1 MDFGAAIVVARW
13 NEFFGPR
20 RLVMA
25 LAQTSVVRHFGGLND
40 PRREGRRLHN
50 LCDMIAIA
58 LCAVICGAES
68 WEDVAEYGRQKEP
81 WLKTFLRLPN
91 GVPSHDTF
99 NRVFRLLKPKP
110 FQACFARWMQGLV
123 EATEG
128 RIVAIDGK
136 TLRHSFDRAA
146 DKSALHMIS
155 AWAVANGVSLGQ
167 RAVDGDSNEITAVPE
182 LLKLLE
188 LEGAIVTYDAMGCQK
203 EIAQAIRD
211 QGADYVLAVKE
222 NQPRLYEDILT
233 TMENAFEGDR
243 GETYRLLATDD
254 KGHGRTERREYV
266 VVRDLS
272 KIRDR
277 DLWADLRAVAMVC
290 SERTVD
296 GKTSTETRYY
306 ISSCSGS
313 VRHIAGAIRGHWGIE
328 NSLHWSLDV
337 TFGEDAHCLRKDHGP
352 ENMATLRRAALSL
365 VKQERVEKGSLR
377 RKRLRAGWNNA
388 YLEKL
393 LNCGS

>member
-1 MDFGAAIVVARW
+1 
-13 NEFFGPR
+13 
-20 RLVMA
+20 MA

-40 PRREGRRLHN
+40 PRRERGRLHN

-68 WEDVAEYGRQKEP
+68 WEDVAEYGRQKES

-91 GVPSHDTF
+91 GIPSHDTF

-167 RAVDGDSNEITAVPE
+167 QAVDGKSNEITAVPE

-211 QGADYVLAVKE
+211 PGADYVWRSRKTSRGCTRTCW
-222 NQPRLYEDILT
+222 PRWRTPLKAIAAKPIDSSRRT
-233 TMENAFEGDR
+233 TKGMDARSGANTWWSGTCRRFAI
-243 GETYRLLATDD
+243 ATC
-254 KGHGRTERREYV
+254 GPTCVRWQWSTPSGRSTARR
-266 VVRDLS
+266 RRNRATTS
-272 KIRDR
+272 
-277 DLWADLRAVAMVC
+277 AVARARC
-290 SERTVD
+290 GKSPERFA
-296 GKTSTETRYY
+296 GIGESKTACIGRWT
-306 ISSCSGS
+306 
-313 VRHIAGAIRGHWGIE
+313 
-328 NSLHWSLDV
+328 
-337 TFGEDAHCLRKDHGP
+337 
-352 ENMATLRRAALSL
+352 
-365 VKQERVEKGSLR
+365 
-377 RKRLRAGWNNA
+377 
-388 YLEKL
+388 
-393 LNCGS
+393 

>member
-1 MDFGAAIVVARW
+1 
-13 NEFFGPR
+13 
-20 RLVMA
+20 MA

-40 PRREGRRLHN
+40 PRREQRRRHN

-68 WEDVAEYGRQKEP
+68 WEDVAEYGRQKEA

-99 NRVFRLLKPKP
+99 NRLFRLLKPKP
-110 FQACFARWMQGLV
+110 FQACFQRWMQGLV

-128 RIVAIDGK
+128 RVVAIDGK

-146 DKSALHMIS
+146 DKSALHMIN

-167 RAVDGDSNEITAVPE
+167 RAVDGKSNEITAVPE

-211 QGADYVLAVKE
+211 EGADYLLAVKD
-222 NQPRLYEDILT
+222 NQPRLFEDV
-233 TMENAFEGDR
+233 MASFVDAFEGER
-243 GETYRLLATDD
+243 GESYRLLTTND
-254 KGHGRTERREYV
+254 KGHGREERREYV
-266 VVRDLS
+266 VVGDLS

-277 DLWADLRAVAMVC
+277 HLWPDLHSLAMVC
-290 SERTVD
+290 SERTLD
-296 GKTSTETRYY
+296 GKTATETRDY
-306 ISSCSGS
+306 ISSCTGS
-313 VRHIAGAIRGHWGIE
+313 VRQIAGAIRGHWGIE
-328 NSLHWSLDV
+328 NGLHWSLDV

-352 ENMATLRRAALSL
+352 ENMAMLRRAALSL

-388 YLEKL
+388 YLERL
-393 LNCGS
+393 LKCGS

>member
-1 MDFGAAIVVARW
+1 
-13 NEFFGPR
+13 
-20 RLVMA
+20 MA
-25 LAQTSVVRHFGGLND
+25 LAQTSVVRHFGGLKD
-40 PRREGRRLHN
+40 PRVVRRRAHN

-68 WEDVAEYGRQKEP
+68 WEDVAEYGRQKQA
-81 WLKTFLRLPN
+81 WLKTFLRLEN
-91 GVPSHDTF
+91 GIPSHDTF
-99 NRVFRLLKPKP
+99 NRVFRLLRADH
-110 FQACFARWMQGLV
+110 FQKCFSRWMESLV
-123 EATEG
+123 EATAG
-128 RIVAIDGK
+128 RVVAIDGK

-146 DKSALHMIS
+146 GKSALHMIS
-155 AWAVANGVSLGQ
+155 AWAVENGVSLGQ
-167 RAVDGDSNEITAVPE
+167 RAVDGKSNEITAVPE

-211 QGADYVLAVKE
+211 QGADYVLAVKD
-222 NQPRLYEDILT
+222 NQPRLYEDVLASFVD
-233 TMENAFEGDR
+233 AFEGNR
-243 GETYRLLATDD
+243 GETYQQRVTND
-254 KGHGRTERREYV
+254 KGHGREERREYV

-277 DLWADLRAVAMVC
+277 ELWPDLHSLAMVC
-290 SERTVD
+290 SERTID

-306 ISSCSGS
+306 ISSCSDS
-313 VRHIAGAIRGHWGIE
+313 VRQIAEAIRGHWGIE

-365 VKQERVEKGSLR
+365 VKQERIEKGSLR

-393 LNCGS
+393 LKCGS